1 MQGIEKMKSKL
12 EKLIMNNPELNA
24 SYQLEKIN

>member
-12 EKLIMNNPELNA
+12 EKLIMNNPEFKA